1 MDKRSTGLILGLLTL
16 LTVLSA
22 FPLRNVSLDAWVRAA
37 FAVPAAS
44 DKKNSGAPQD
54 DYVMKLGLVIEI
66 GRASC
71 RERV

>member
-37 FAVPAAS
+37 FA
-44 DKKNSGAPQD
+44 
-54 DYVMKLGLVIEI
+54 DYGDRKSVV
-66 GRASC
+66 
-71 RERV
+71 